1 MTQNKPVKVGK
12 GVEKRKET
20 GTLPTKVNRRK
31 VYMQFLSKF
40 SLFGQLVGVITHYTI
55 LEFNSSWGKFAVIM
69 CHWLVY
75 IQIYLF
81 FL

>member
-31 VYMQFLSKF
+31 VFMQFLSNI
-40 SLFGQLVGVITHYTI
+40 SLFEQLVGVITRYAI
-55 LEFNSSWGKFAVIM
+55 SYSVSR
-69 CHWLVY
+69 V
-75 IQIYLF
+75 
-81 FL
+81 